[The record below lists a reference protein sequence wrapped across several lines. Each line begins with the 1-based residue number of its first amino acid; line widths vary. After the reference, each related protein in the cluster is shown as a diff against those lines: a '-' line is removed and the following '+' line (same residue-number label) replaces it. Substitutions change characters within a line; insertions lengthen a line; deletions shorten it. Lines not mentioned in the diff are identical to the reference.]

1 MSKRNKAAERAARAA
16 ALKAERE
23 RQERLRRNLTIGAV
37 VLGIIVIIAGGF
49 FIQSQRD
56 STGDDA
62 AAPAGATAE
71 YGVAVGDEGATHEV
85 VIYEDFLCPVCGVL
99 ENEAGDALAS
109 AIDEGR
115 ARVEFRPV
123 NFLGRYGDFSMDA
136 ANAFAVVLDAEGP
149 EVAKEFHDAV
159 YADQP
164 AEDADDFPGSD
175 WFIEK
180 AVEAGA
186 SEEAVTAG
194 IEEGAFE
201 DWVDNATGAASEAGV
216 TGTPTVLLDGEPVPG
231 ADIGEVAANLQAGL
245 Q

>member
-16 ALKAERE
+16 ALRAERE

-37 VLGIIVIIAGGF
+37 VLGIIVIIGGGF

-136 ANAFAVVLDAEGP
+136 ANAFAVVLDAEGA

-186 SEEAVTAG
+186 SEEAVSPG

>member
-1 MSKRNKAAERAARAA
+1 MSKRDKAAERAARAA

-37 VLGIIVIIAGGF
+37 VLGIVVIIAGGF
-49 FIQSQRD
+49 LVQSQRD
-56 STGDDA
+56 ATGDDA

-71 YGVAVGDEGATHEV
+71 YGVAVGDEGAAHEV

-99 ENEAGDALAS
+99 EAEAGEALTS
-109 AIDEGR
+109 AIDDGR

-149 EVAKEFHDAV
+149 EVAKAFHDAV
-159 YADQP
+159 YAEQP
-164 AEDADDFPGSD
+164 AEDADEFPGSD
-175 WFIEK
+175 WFVAK

-186 SEEAVTAG
+186 SEEAVTPG
-194 IEEGAFE
+194 IEDGSFEG
-201 DWVDNATGAASEAGV
+201 WVDNATGAASEAGV

-231 ADIGEVAANLQAGL
+231 STIGEVAANLEAGL

>member
-23 RQERLRRNLTIGAV
+23 RQERMRRNLTIGAV
-37 VLGIIVIIAGGF
+37 VAGILIIVAGGF

-56 STGDDA
+56 STGNDA
-62 AAPAGATAE
+62 PAPAGATGGF
-71 YGVAVGDEGATHEV
+71 GVVVGDAGATHEV

-99 ENEAGDALAS
+99 ENEAGDALAA
-109 AIDEGR
+109 AIDDGR
-115 ARVEFRPV
+115 AQVEFRPV
-123 NFLGRYGDFSMDA
+123 NFLGRFGDFSLDA

-149 EVAKEFHDAV
+149 EVAKEFHDLV

-164 AEDADDFPGSD
+164 AEDADEFPGSD
-175 WFIEK
+175 WFVDK

-186 SEEAVTAG
+186 SEEAVRPG
-194 IEEGAFE
+194 IEKGAFE
-201 DWVDNATGAASEAGV
+201 GWVDNATGAASEAGV
-216 TGTPTVLLDGEPVPG
+216 TGTPTVMLDGEPVPG
-231 ADIGEVAANLQAGL
+231 GTIGEIAANLEAGL

>member
-1 MSKRNKAAERAARAA
+1 MSKRSNKAAERAARAA
-16 ALKAERE
+16 ALRAEQE
-23 RQERLRRNLTIGAV
+23 RQERMRRNLTIGAV
-37 VLGIIVIIAGGF
+37 VAGIVIIIAGGF
-49 FIQSQRD
+49 FVQSQRD
-56 STGDDA
+56 STGEDA

-71 YGVAVGDEGATHEV
+71 YGVAVGEEGATHEV

-99 ENEAGDALAS
+99 ENEVGDALTA
-109 AIDEGR
+109 AVEDGR

-123 NFLGRYGDFSMDA
+123 NFLSRFGDFSMDA

-164 AEDADDFPGSD
+164 AEDGDHPGSE
-175 WFIEK
+175 WLIEK

-194 IEEGAFE
+194 IEDGVFEG
-201 DWVDNATGAASEAGV
+201 WVDNATGAASEAGV

-231 ADIGEVAANLQAGL
+231 STIGEVAANLEAGL